1 MFREFA
7 DSLDKRKK
15 SSKVCKDNVHCSL
28 TCTILSIRKSTGD
41 RNGHSSNRRHKS
53 VQFNFDIKVTFFCKT
68 SLCHYVHSFVLGVTE
83 NSQVCTGDI
92 TLSSSCH

>member
-1 MFREFA
+1 MFWEFA

-41 RNGHSSNRRHKS
+41 RNGHSSNHRHKS
-53 VQFNFDIKVTFFCKT
+53 VQFNFDILGNVLLQNILV
-68 SLCHYVHSFVLGVTE
+68 SLCAFICSG
-83 NSQVCTGDI
+83 GD
-92 TLSSSCH
+92 

>member
-15 SSKVCKDNVHCSL
+15 SPKVCKDNVHCSL

-41 RNGHSSNRRHKS
+41 RNGHSSNHRYKS
-53 VQFNFDIKVTFFCKT
+53 VQFNFDI
-68 SLCHYVHSFVLGVTE
+68 
-83 NSQVCTGDI
+83 
-92 TLSSSCH
+92 